1 MKNKTLIGAAFFINM
16 NMTKLKMF
24 IGVVAKRMLMT
35 LDAKERSI
43 IQKKKIKNQMI
54 QLYKLDVLVV
64 SKQAIKLVHV
74 ILTLISEHPII
85 IFKKI

>member
-43 IQKKKIKNQMI
+43 IQKKKIKN
-54 QLYKLDVLVV
+54 
-64 SKQAIKLVHV
+64 
-74 ILTLISEHPII
+74 
-85 IFKKI
+85 